1 MSFKSSVGI
10 ILSYRGGVSMIKAIF
25 FDVDGTLLSRNGRVS
40 RSTKRAILLAQKNGV
55 LCGVSTGRGPRSL
68 RRIVKDLNLDM
79 FVTYNG
85 QLVYD
90 QHKMIYAHPFEKR
103 VIDEIVTYA
112 NQNSRQLLF
121 GSLKQVEGSL
131 TMRIGES
138 GFIRRFIRFVPK
150 NFPVRTVKLA
160 LQKFSPNRRKERY
173 SNLAIFEEPIYQ
185 CMMFGAEYENEKLI
199 KALPNCDFQRSN
211 PYTVD
216 LVPKGGSKV
225 QGIQHFLADKG
236 LTFEETMA
244 FGDHLNDIEMLKIVG
259 IGVAMGNAQQGTKE
273 IADFVTDSHQHQGI
287 EKALKY
293 FKVI

>member
-1 MSFKSSVGI
+1 
-10 ILSYRGGVSMIKAIF
+10 MIKAIF

-40 RSTKRAILLAQKNGV
+40 KSTKKAIASAQKNGV

-68 RRIVKDLNLDM
+68 RRIIKDLNLDM

-90 QHKMIYAHPFEKR
+90 DHQVIYSHPFEEA
-103 VIDEIVTYA
+103 VIDEIVNYA
-112 NQNSRQLLF
+112 NNNSRQLLL
-121 GSLKQVEGSL
+121 GSAKQVEGSL

-138 GFIRRFIRFVPK
+138 SFVRRVIRFVPK
-150 NFPVRTVKLA
+150 KFPIRTVKLG

-173 SNLAIFEEPIYQ
+173 SKLAILNEPIYQ
-185 CMMFGAEYENEKLI
+185 CMMFGAEYENEKLK

-225 QGIQHFLADKG
+225 QGIKQFLAYKG
-236 LTFEETMA
+236 MAFEEAMA
-244 FGDHLNDIEMLKIVG
+244 FGDHLNDIEMLKVVG
-259 IGVAMGNAQQGTKE
+259 IGVAMGNAQEGTKE
-273 IADFVTDSHQHQGI
+273 SADFVTDSHQHQGI
-287 EKALKY
+287 EKALRH
-293 FKVI
+293 FKVID